1 MSCRPFGRK
10 LAVAIVREVAV
21 AMWQVYGHIYGRE
34 KDKKNQ
40 LWWGHKQQQEQQQ
53 GLAWLFN
60 PHHIGIHT
68 QRHHQIGAGLKL
80 MQY

>member
-1 MSCRPFGRK
+1 MT
-10 LAVAIVREVAV
+10 
-21 AMWQVYGHIYGRE
+21 IYGDFKNLRDSIKNCMI